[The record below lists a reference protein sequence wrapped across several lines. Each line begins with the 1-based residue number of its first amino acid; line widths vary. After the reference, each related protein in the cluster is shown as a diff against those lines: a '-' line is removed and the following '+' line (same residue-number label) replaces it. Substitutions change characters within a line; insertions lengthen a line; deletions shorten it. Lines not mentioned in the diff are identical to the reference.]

1 MDAVHPT
8 GATASRSVTRQA
20 VLIALRREGPLS
32 PDRLASVLG
41 VSRTAVLQQLRRLAA
56 GGLVARRAERHG
68 VGRPRH
74 LYELTADAQEVFPA
88 DYGALAADMLAA
100 MDAFGGRELVERV
113 FALRRERLREQLVRR
128 LDDAGLSA
136 APLEDRVR
144 EVARFQDEQGYLC
157 DCRRETRGGEE
168 LDPIAVDAQ
177 GVIRLREHNCAIYD
191 VATATP
197 AACRAEVQLFREVL
211 GARVV
216 RETHIAAGDRC
227 CTYRIE
233 ERRADA

>member
-8 GATASRSVTRQA
+8 GTTASRSVTRQA

-41 VSRTAVLQQLRRLAA
+41 VSRTAVLKQLRRLAA
-56 GGLVARRAERHG
+56 GGLVARRTERHG

-74 LYELTADAQEVFPA
+74 LYELTATAQEVFPA

-100 MDAFGGRELVERV
+100 MEAFGGRELVEGV
-113 FALRRERLREQLVRR
+113 FKLRRERLREQLVRR
-128 LDDAGLSA
+128 LDDAGLSG

-157 DCRRETRGGEE
+157 DCRRETRAGEE
-168 LDPIAVDAQ
+168 LEPIAVDAH